1 MRSERSKRGAGQRRG
16 LGLALASVATFAL
29 MPAPALA
36 HFVLQAP
43 ASWSVDSQTSGAPE
57 KLGPCGNEGTPVPAV
72 DDAGRT
78 VITAFQSGQTITVT
92 IKEVVPHPGHYRIA
106 LSLQGAINGD
116 KVQADFPPD
125 PVVTMGPTN
134 SGSMVCPNAAMAA
147 CGSVPIQ
154 TPPVFPVL
162 ADNVFE
168 HCQPF
173 AGPQSVQI
181 TLPPGVT
188 CTKCALQVLEF
199 MSDHGLNPQGG
210 CFYHHC
216 ANISIQGTTVPV
228 DGGAGADSSAGGA
241 DGSASSGSASTGS
254 ASSGAAS
261 TGTGTGTGTM
271 SSGSAASSGSGASG
285 SAPSSGASSSG
296 STMGGSGG
304 GGLPPAMGAS
314 GCGCSVPS
322 RSTPSLIGLAGI
334 FAVAGFV
341 RRRRRHQ

>member
-1 MRSERSKRGAGQRRG
+1 MRRGRSKGCAGRKRA
-16 LGLALASVATFAL
+16 LALALASGAALAL

-43 ASWSVDSQTSGAPE
+43 ASWSVDSPTSGAPE

-72 DDAGRT
+72 DDAGRP
-78 VITAFQSGQTITVT
+78 VITAFQEGQTITVT
-92 IKEVVPHPGHYRIA
+92 IQEVVPHPGHYRIA
-106 LSLQGAINGD
+106 LSMQGAINGD
-116 KVQADFPPD
+116 RVQADFPPD

-134 SGSMVCPNAAMAA
+134 SGSMLCPNLPMAA

-154 TPPVFPVL
+154 NPPVFPVL

-168 HCQPF
+168 HCQAF
-173 AGPQSVQI
+173 TGPQSVQI
-181 TLPPGVT
+181 KLPPGVT
-188 CTKCALQVLEF
+188 CNKCALQVLEF

-228 DGGAGADSSAGGA
+228 DGGTGADSSAGGA
-241 DGSASSGSASTGS
+241 DGSASSGSASSDSASTGS
-254 ASSGAAS
+254 AGSGAA
-261 TGTGTGTGTM
+261 GTGAL

-285 SAPSSGASSSG
+285 SAPAPSSGASSSG
-296 STMGGSGG
+296 STTGGSGG
-304 GGLPPAMGAS
+304 GAPLAAGAS

-322 RSTPSLIGLAGI
+322 RSAPSLIGLAGI
-334 FAVAGFV
+334 FAVAGLM
-341 RRRRRHQ
+341 RRRRRYR